1 MSAFD
6 YDSLR
11 RHIGHPIVC
20 VCYGKEGQDPHN
32 VAVECESCGEVL
44 FDFNHPDV
52 EVVNVDEESSAA
64 GAATKES
71 AEEVRKV
78 VADVMTELKDAQ
90 RRYDNGI
97 ETTNENRRAWAKMS
111 IRLFAALTG
120 GADDSWENN
129 VSDLIADVL
138 HFCKKEQIDFYDLLE
153 KAQEHF
159 ADEEAEESL
168 NAYTE
173 KKEG

>member
-1 MSAFD
+1 
-6 YDSLR
+6 
-11 RHIGHPIVC
+11 
-20 VCYGKEGQDPHN
+20 VCYGKDGQDPHN

-52 EVVNVDEESSAA
+52 EVVNVDEESSAKDS
-64 GAATKES
+64 ATKES
-71 AEEVRKV
+71 TAEVRMV
-78 VADVMTELKDAQ
+78 VADVMAELMDAQ

-97 ETTNENRRAWAKMS
+97 ETTNENRRTWAKMS

-120 GADDSWENN
+120 GSGDSWEDN

-153 KAQEHF
+153 RAQEHF

-168 NAYTE
+168 NAYA
-173 KKEG
+173 KKED